1 MAAGVT
7 IAARDGAGRF
17 TGGSALANF
26 TGGTV
31 NLSAVAAGTQTLI
44 AAQGAGVIIRVYK
57 MFLVMSAALS
67 TTAFT
72 VQFQDGV
79 PTNLSGALPFTGFG
93 SITLNNDGQPWF
105 ECTANQAFNLANSA
119 TLTIAGTIYYTA
131 TALI

>member
-1 MAAGVT
+1 MAGVT

-17 TGGSALANF
+17 YGGSALANF
-26 TGGTV
+26 TGGTI
-31 NLSAVAAGTQTLI
+31 NITSAAAGTQALI

-57 MFLVMSAALS
+57 MFLIFSATS
-67 TTAFT
+67 PSIPFT
-72 VQFQDGV
+72 VTFQDGV

-93 SITLNNDGQPWF
+93 SMTLNNDGQPWF
-105 ECTANQAFNLANSA
+105 ECTGNQAFNLANSA

>member
-1 MAAGVT
+1 MAGVT

-17 TGGSALANF
+17 YGGSALANF

-31 NLSAVAAGTQTLI
+31 NLSSVAAGTQALV

-57 MFLVMSAALS
+57 MFLVFSAATS
-67 TTAFT
+67 STAFT

-105 ECTANQAFNLANSA
+105 ECTANQAFNFANSQI
-119 TLTIAGTIYYTA
+119 LTIAGTIYYTA